1 MKQIVDKTLHSNPL
15 IQVLKPH
22 FLDTLLTRQ
31 IWDQHAAGIVQSC
44 QQTFAQSREAFAFLK
59 DYPAAMDQSSL
70 LQYNALGKILVR
82 GLRSYEQVTGRMM
95 LRFTERGVVAGAAP
109 DDDGDFMAGGADL
122 RHFLGDVVKDVGV
135 EPKAKV
141 AGKRLAT

>member
-1 MKQIVDKTLHSNPL
+1 
-15 IQVLKPH
+15 
-22 FLDTLLTRQ
+22 LDADGEALRFEGGLEGEGVHKGA
-31 IWDQHAAGIVQSC
+31 QHAHLVGDGAVD
-44 QQTFAQSREAFAFLK
+44 A
-59 DYPAAMDQSSL
+59 
-70 LQYNALGKILVR
+70 ALGGEGFATDEV
-82 GLRSYEQVTGRMM
+82 S
-95 LRFTERGVVAGAAP
+95 AP